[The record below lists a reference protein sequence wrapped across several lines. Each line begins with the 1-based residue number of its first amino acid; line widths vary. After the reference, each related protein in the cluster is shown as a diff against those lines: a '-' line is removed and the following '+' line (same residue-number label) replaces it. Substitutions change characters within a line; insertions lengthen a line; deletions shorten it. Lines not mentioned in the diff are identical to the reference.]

1 MNGVPDELKI
11 ELYDSKDSLSHGDMI
26 DEITYF
32 KDPG

>member
-1 MNGVPDELKI
+1 MNEVPDELKI
-11 ELYDSKDSLSHGDMI
+11 ELYDSKDSLSHGDII